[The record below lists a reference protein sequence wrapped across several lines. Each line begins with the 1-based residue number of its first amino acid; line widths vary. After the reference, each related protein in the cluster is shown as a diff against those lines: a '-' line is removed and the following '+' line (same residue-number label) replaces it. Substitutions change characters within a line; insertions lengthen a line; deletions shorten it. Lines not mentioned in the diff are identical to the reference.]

1 MATSLAEAHGALG
14 WVRAFTEWKFA
25 EGLSELQRAKEL
37 SPANPTA
44 NDLLAR
50 VIVYTGR
57 MKEAERQ
64 ARQAVELD
72 PLSAGDQFTLGRV
85 LFYAGKLDEADAAG
99 RKIAE
104 LQPSTSSRH
113 RWQVLVAV
121 QRGDGGTAL
130 RGAHIEPDGR
140 SP

>member
-57 MKEAERQ
+57 VEEAEHQ

-72 PLSAGDQFTLGRV
+72 PLSAAAQFTLGRV
-85 LFYAGKLDEADAAG
+85 LFYAGKLDEAYAAG
-99 RKIAE
+99 RKLAE
-104 LQPSTSSRH
+104 LQPSASSSH
-113 RWQVLVAV
+113 RWQVVVPSQL
-121 QRGDGGTAL
+121 GEGGT
-130 RGAHIEPDGR
+130 
-140 SP
+140 